1 MMNLKFDRM
10 ASIVF
15 LALGI
20 LVVVE
25 SQKIS
30 TSAYGSQIGPSTFPI
45 GLGIILIILSIFLF
59 IETIKHKATYKIV
72 GEEEDIKSPNYKRFF
87 IIFIAALGYVLL
99 LEKLG
104 YLITTFA
111 FLVIGFQTLEKGRW
125 IPTIIIAA
133 TFSAFIYYGFVN
145 VLGGSLPGLPF

>member
-1 MMNLKFDRM
+1 MNLKFDRI

-30 TSAYGSQIGPSTFPI
+30 DSAYGSAIGPSIFPL
-45 GLGIILIILSIFLF
+45 GLGILLIFLSILLF
-59 IETIKHKATYKIV
+59 IETVRHRATYEIV
-72 GEEEDIKSPNYKRFF
+72 GESEDLTSPNYKRFL
-87 IIFIAALGYVLL
+87 IIFVAALAYAFL

-104 YLITTFA
+104 YIITTFA
-111 FLVIGFQTLEKGRW
+111 FLLIGFQTRDRGGWGKS
-125 IPTIIIAA
+125 IIISAA
-133 TFSAFIYYGFVN
+133 FSAVIYFGYVK
-145 VLGGSLPGLPF
+145 VLGGSLPSLFF

>member
-1 MMNLKFDRM
+1 MNLKFDRI

-30 TSAYGSQIGPSTFPI
+30 DSAYGSAIGPSIFPL
-45 GLGIILIILSIFLF
+45 GLGILLIFLSILLF
-59 IETIKHKATYKIV
+59 IETVRHRATYQIV
-72 GEEEDIKSPNYKRFF
+72 GESEDLTSPNYKRFL
-87 IIFIAALGYVLL
+87 IIFVAALAYAFL

-104 YLITTFA
+104 YIITTFA
-111 FLVIGFQTLEKGRW
+111 FLLIGFQTLDRSGWVKS
-125 IPTIIIAA
+125 IIISAA
-133 TFSAFIYYGFVN
+133 FSAVIYFGYVK
-145 VLGGSLPGLPF
+145 VLGGSLPSLFF

>member
-1 MMNLKFDRM
+1 MNLKFDRI
-10 ASIVF
+10 ASVVF

-30 TSAYGSQIGPSTFPI
+30 SSAYGSSIGPSTFPL
-45 GLGIILIILSIFLF
+45 GLGIILIVLSILLF
-59 IETIKHKATYKIV
+59 IETIKHRATYKIA
-72 GEEEDIKSPNYKRFF
+72 GEKEDIKSPNYKSFL

-99 LEKLG
+99 LDKLG
-104 YLITTFA
+104 YLITTFV
-111 FLVIGFQTLEKGRW
+111 FLLIGFQTLEKGKW
-125 IPTIIIAA
+125 VTSVVVAA
-133 TFSAFIYYGFVN
+133 AFSGVIYYGFVN

>member
-1 MMNLKFDRM
+1 MNLKFDRI
-10 ASIVF
+10 ASVVF

-30 TSAYGSQIGPSTFPI
+30 ESAYGSQIGPSTFPL
-45 GLGIILIILSIFLF
+45 GLGIILIGLSVLLF
-59 IETIKHKATYKIV
+59 IETIKHKATYKII
-72 GEEEDIKSPNYKRFF
+72 GEEENIKSSNYKRFF
-87 IIFIAALGYVLL
+87 IIFLAAVGYVLL

-111 FLVIGFQTLEKGRW
+111 FLLIGFQTLERGKW
-125 IPTIIIAA
+125 ISSIIVAA
-133 TFSAFIYYGFVN
+133 AFSGIIYYGFVN